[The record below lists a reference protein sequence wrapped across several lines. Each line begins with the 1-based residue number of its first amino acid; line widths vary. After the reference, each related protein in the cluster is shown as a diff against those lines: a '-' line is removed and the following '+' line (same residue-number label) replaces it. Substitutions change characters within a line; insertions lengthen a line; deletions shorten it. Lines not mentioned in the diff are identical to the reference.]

1 MGGPD
6 GDSQTQTSLTQIDPM
21 FSPFFQQLAQGAQQ
35 ASGQIPSTPFQGQF
49 TAPGNQFLQSGA
61 TGLGNV
67 SAGLAQQNLGQG
79 AINLGQ
85 QTLQGQFL
93 QNPFLSDAILAATQP
108 SLEAAGGILGNI
120 RGNAI
125 GQGAFNST
133 RRDAQEAQ
141 LANNLQ
147 RNILQTGSQLG
158 FQNFANERALQQQA
172 PGLIAQGAS
181 LQQLPFQG
189 LLQSGESLRALGQIP
204 LTEQQLQFQEGL
216 AAPFRPLVPFAQ
228 ILSQIPVGSSTT
240 VNTSIG

>member
-1 MGGPD
+1 MGGGG
-6 GDSQTQTSLTQIDPM
+6 GDSQRSTSTTQIDPM

-35 ASGQIPSTPFQGQF
+35 ASQQIPATPFQGQF
-49 TAPGNQFLQSGA
+49 TAPGNAFLQSGA
-61 TGLGNV
+61 TGLGQ
-67 SAGLAQQNLGQG
+67 SALQLGQQNLGQN

-85 QTLQGQFL
+85 QTLQGNFL
-93 QNPFLSDAILAATQP
+93 QNPFLADAILAATQP

-133 RRDAQEAQ
+133 RRDQQEAQ
-141 LANNLQ
+141 LASNLQ

-158 FQNFANERALQQQA
+158 FQNFQQERAFQQQA
-172 PGLIAQGAS
+172 PGLISQGAQ
-181 LQQLPFQG
+181 LQQAPFQS
-189 LLQSGESLRALGQIP
+189 LLSAGESLRALSQIP